1 METYR
6 FGYRVD
12 ESHEYV
18 LLLSGA
24 CKVRGR
30 NPLVW
35 DSVGAMHGRGSGVL
49 LTIGIEQLQAI
60 LDAIVGLRWIRFRV
74 LLDEANEGGTLDLN
88 GLAGTIVERNH
99 KVKEVGLAQI
109 AGRLFLEVGA
119 ADAQAAIRS
128 REIRVRVCLK
138 QAYSGA
144 I

>member
-1 METYR
+1 MTTYR
-6 FGYRVD
+6 FGDRVD

-18 LLLSGA
+18 LLLSSA
-24 CKVRGR
+24 CKKKRRVRWIFLSEER
-30 NPLVW
+30 L
-35 DSVGAMHGRGSGVL
+35 ASGW
-49 LTIGIEQLQAI
+49 LTISVEQLQAI
-60 LDAIVGLRWIRFRV
+60 LDAIVGLRWVRFRV

-88 GLAGTIVERNH
+88 GLPGAIVERNH

-109 AGRLFLEVGA
+109 AGRLLLEVGA

-128 REIRVRVCLK
+128 REKCLFLK

>member
-1 METYR
+1 MD
-6 FGYRVD
+6 G
-12 ESHEYV
+12 
-18 LLLSGA
+18 G
-24 CKVRGR
+24 
-30 NPLVW
+30 
-35 DSVGAMHGRGSGVL
+35 GSGVL

>member
-24 CKVRGR
+24 CKWRER
-30 NPLVW
+30 NPFVR
-35 DSVGAMHGRGSGVL
+35 DSTGIMPSKGSGVL

-74 LLDEANEGGTLDLN
+74 LLDEANKGGTLDLN
-88 GLAGTIVERNH
+88 GLAGAIVERNH

-109 AGRLFLEVGA
+109 AGRLLLEVGA

-128 REIRVRVCLK
+128 REICVCLK
-138 QAYSGA
+138 QAYSRA